1 MTRLLAH
8 VLHTAS
14 QSSKAIKPSREP
26 KYLLLSIYACFNL
39 TVVKIIKITIMEN
52 QPHHRA
58 YTHLTILHLFC
69 FFIRLHSVFYSQGDR
84 KGCMAKE
91 RRFFF
96 YSQLPTVHVDKVKCF
111 KPKVPHWSH
120 HLFRALHPFPK
131 LKFSQQIHMF
141 KTPLSEEIFL
151 NASANMQTKA
161 SSRNISHE
169 TYRAWHTL
177 AVENI
182 DIVST
187 LCQHKPYLLC
197 SCRQGLMITALF

>member
-1 MTRLLAH
+1 M
-8 VLHTAS
+8 
-14 QSSKAIKPSREP
+14 
-26 KYLLLSIYACFNL
+26 
-39 TVVKIIKITIMEN
+39 
-52 QPHHRA
+52 
-58 YTHLTILHLFC
+58 
-69 FFIRLHSVFYSQGDR
+69 
-84 KGCMAKE
+84 
-91 RRFFF
+91 
-96 YSQLPTVHVDKVKCF
+96 HVDKVKCF

-197 SCRQGLMITALF
+197 SCRQGLMITALFLIQKYVLISKTFIETICCCMDYCCTNQISASWDQVSCLFACWVLQRLLAIAHILKGIISRSMVPSHNH